1 MTPAKASR
9 AASAV
14 QPSTVTPPKSEVKS
28 GKSMN
33 DAESTT
39 ETGETPKAGE

>member
-1 MTPAKASR
+1 MTPGEEGR
-9 AASAV
+9 TASAV
-14 QPSTVTPPKSEVKS
+14 QPSTVTPPKSEVTS
-28 GKSMN
+28 GESTN